1 MKIKNNFNTNRLMFM
16 LLLALLCGVLILYKL
31 IFIQFISHKKYTSQA
46 EQNRTEILYQTA
58 PRGRILASGGEVLA
72 SNQAAFAL
80 YYLPPF
86 EAPKDEVLEEMA
98 AEISK
103 NIYKPQK
110 DILQIL
116 KRSLRNGKAALLANN
131 LAPKNVFALAE
142 LQNFYSG
149 LYLLEETKRYYPN
162 GAFAAHLLGYIGTM
176 EKSAWKE
183 FSGELDY
190 RLNSKIG
197 KSGIEKRYEKEL
209 KGRDGGLFLEVNY
222 RGRVTQII
230 KDNRWRKGADVY
242 TTLLAPV
249 QQAAQDAIKN
259 SLTGKGAAV
268 VLDVRTGAVLAMVS
282 LPDFDPNIFSPYS
295 TGKNDE
301 SKIKIP
307 EYNLAIQGQFPPAST
322 FKTITALAA
331 YETDN
336 LDVHHEENCTGHVYL
351 NNREFKCWKTHG
363 AHIDFMGGMAQSC
376 DTYFYNLG
384 LKTGSYNIEK
394 MQRKFRFGRK
404 TGIDLP
410 GEKSGNIYGPTKRAN
425 LKTYWFGGDT
435 LNLAIGQG
443 ELLLTP
449 IQMAVYAAAL
459 ASKGKIWKPYYLEKI
474 VSPSGKVLE
483 EGKSELIAQVK
494 LKNGAFE
501 LIHKALK
508 NVVDNATGRGA
519 KLKDIAVYG
528 KTGTAQN
535 PHGDDHGWFLAF
547 AGEEGAEPEI
557 AVSVLIQFG
566 KGGGAQAAPAAR
578 KIIKAYFDL
587 KHSQSG
593 TENTNKEGNKNA

>member
-1 MKIKNNFNTNRLMFM
+1 MQLFNKLKESFIKTKENFSNKLKSIFAFFTKVDEDFLNRLEES
-16 LLLALLCGVLILYKL
+16 LIMSDVSVTAASKIREKL
-31 IFIQFISHKKYTSQA
+31 REKCKYDNIQSPD
-46 EQNRTEILYQTA
+46 EIL
-58 PRGRILASGGEVLA
+58 S
-72 SNQAAFAL
+72 
-80 YYLPPF
+80 
-86 EAPKDEVLEEMA
+86 
-98 AEISK
+98 
-103 NIYKPQK
+103 
-110 DILQIL
+110 IL
-116 KRSLRNGKAALLANN
+116 KKSLKNGKAALLADT
-131 LAPKNVFALAE
+131 LAPNNVFALAE
-142 LQNFYSG
+142 LQNFYPG
-149 LYLLEETKRYYPN
+149 LYLLEETKRYYPF

-176 EKSAWKE
+176 EKSTWKE
-183 FSGELDY
+183 LSGELDY

-209 KGRDGGLFLEVNY
+209 KGRDGGLFLEVNNK
-222 RGRVTQII
+222 GRVTQIM

-249 QQAAQDAIKN
+249 QKATEDAIRN
-259 SLTGKGAAV
+259 SLTGRGAAV
-268 VLDVRTGAVLAMVS
+268 VLDVKSGAVLAMAS
-282 LPDFDPNIFSPYS
+282 LPDFDPNIFTPYS
-295 TGKNDE
+295 TSKTSE
-301 SKIKIP
+301 SKIRIP
-307 EYNLAIQGQFPPAST
+307 EYNLAIQGLFPPAST

-331 YETDN
+331 YENDR
-336 LDVHHEENCTGHVYL
+336 LDVKHEDNCTGHIYL
-351 NNREFKCWKTHG
+351 NGREFKCWKAHG
-363 AHIDFMGGMAQSC
+363 PHIDFMTGMAQSC

-410 GEKSGNIYGPTKRAN
+410 GEKSGNIYGPTKRAA

-435 LNLAIGQG
+435 LNLSIGQG

-459 ASKGKIWKPYYLEKI
+459 ASKGKIWKPYYIQKI
-474 VSPSGKVLE
+474 VSPAGKILE
-483 EGKSELIAQVK
+483 EGNRELIEIGRVK
-494 LKNGAFE
+494 DGAFE

-519 KLKDIAVYG
+519 KIKDIAVYG

-547 AGEEGAEPEI
+547 AGEENAEPEI

-587 KHSQSG
+587 KHS
-593 TENTNKEGNKNA
+593 KNAEII

>member
-1 MKIKNNFNTNRLMFM
+1 MKIKPNFNTNRLIFM
-16 LLLALLCGVLILYKL
+16 LFLACLCGGLIAYKL
-31 IFIQFISHKKYTSQA
+31 ISIQFISHKKYTFQA
-46 EQNRTEILYQTA
+46 EQNRTQILYQTA
-58 PRGRILASGGEVLA
+58 PRGRIFASGGEVLA
-72 SNQAAFAL
+72 SNQTAFAL

-86 EAPKDEVLEEMA
+86 EMPSEKTLNEMA
-98 AEISK
+98 SAVSQ
-103 NIYKPQK
+103 NTTKPQK
-110 DILQIL
+110 DILNIL
-116 KRSLRNGKAALLANN
+116 RRSLKNGKAALLANN
-131 LAPKNVFALAE
+131 LAPKNIFALAE
-142 LQNFYSG
+142 LQNFYPG
-149 LYLLEETKRYYPN
+149 LYLLEETKRYYPY
-162 GAFAAHLLGYIGTM
+162 GPFASHLLGYIGTM

-197 KSGIEKRYEKEL
+197 KSGIEKRYEKDL

-222 RGRVTQII
+222 KGRVSKIM

-249 QQAAQDAIKN
+249 QQAAEDAVQN
-259 SLTGKGAAV
+259 SLTGRGAAV
-268 VLDVRTGAVLAMVS
+268 VLDVKTGAVLAMVS
-282 LPDFDPNIFSPYS
+282 LPDWDPNIFTPYNS
-295 TGKNDE
+295 SKNDE

-307 EYNLAIQGQFPPAST
+307 EYNLAIQGLFPPAST

-331 YETDN
+331 YESGH
-336 LDVHHEENCTGHVYL
+336 LDLHHEDNCTGHIYL
-351 NNREFKCWKTHG
+351 NNREFKCWKNHG
-363 AHIDFMGGMAQSC
+363 PHIDFFKGMEQSC

-394 MQRKFRFGRK
+394 MQRKFHFGRK

-435 LNLAIGQG
+435 LNLSIGQG

-459 ASKGKIWKPYYLEKI
+459 ASKGKIWKPYYIEKI
-474 VSPSGKVLE
+474 VSPSGKILE
-483 EGKSELIAQVK
+483 EGKSELIDQVK
-494 LKNGAFE
+494 LKDGAFD

-508 NVVDNATGRGA
+508 NVVDNATGRAA
-519 KLKDIAVYG
+519 KIKDIAVYG

-547 AGEEGAEPEI
+547 AGEEGGEPEI

-587 KHSQSG
+587 KHGKVSDFKRGKQ
-593 TENTNKEGNKNA
+593 NVK

>member
-1 MKIKNNFNTNRLMFM
+1 MKTKLNFNVHRLMFM
-16 LLLALLCGVLILYKL
+16 FVLALLCGALIAYKL
-31 IFIQFISHKKYTSQA
+31 IFIQFISHQKYTSQA
-46 EQNRTEILYQTA
+46 EKNRTQILYQTA
-58 PRGRILASGGEVLA
+58 PRGQILASGGEVLA
-72 SNQAAFAL
+72 SNQAAFSL

-86 EAPKDEVLEEMA
+86 EMPDEKTLT
-98 AEISK
+98 EIADAVSK
-103 NIYKPQK
+103 NTFKSQK
-110 DILQIL
+110 DILQIINKSL
-116 KRSLRNGKAALLANN
+116 KNGKAALLVDN
-131 LAPKNVFALAE
+131 LAPKNIFALAE
-142 LQNFYSG
+142 LQNFYPG
-149 LYLLEETKRYYPN
+149 LYLLEETKRYYPF
-162 GAFAAHLLGYIGTM
+162 GASAAHLLGYIGTM
-176 EKSAWKE
+176 EKNTWKE
-183 FSGELDY
+183 LSGELDY

-222 RGRVTQII
+222 KGRVTQII

-249 QQAAQDAIKN
+249 QQAAEDAVRT
-259 SLTGKGAAV
+259 SLTGRGAAV
-268 VLDVRTGAVLAMVS
+268 VLDVKTGAVLALAS
-282 LPDFDPNIFSPYS
+282 LPDWDPNIFTPYN
-295 TGKNDE
+295 TGKNNED
-301 SKIKIP
+301 KIKIS
-307 EYNLAIQGQFPPAST
+307 EYNLAVQGLFPPAST

-331 YETDN
+331 YEN
-336 LDVHHEENCTGHVYL
+336 GYLDLKHEDNCTGHIYL
-351 NNREFKCWKTHG
+351 NGREFKCWKNHG
-363 AHIDFMGGMAQSC
+363 PHIDFIKGMEQSC

-384 LKTGSYNIEK
+384 LKMGSYNIEK
-394 MQRKFRFGRK
+394 MQRKFHFGRK

-435 LNLAIGQG
+435 LNLSIGQG

-459 ASKGKIWKPYYLEKI
+459 ASKGKIWKPYYIEKV
-474 VSPSGKVLE
+474 VSPSGKILE
-483 EGKSELIAQVK
+483 EGKSELVDQVK
-494 LKNGAFE
+494 LKDGAFE
-501 LIHKALK
+501 IIHKALK
-508 NVVDNATGRGA
+508 SVVDNATGRGA
-519 KLKDIAVYG
+519 KIKDIAVYG

-547 AGEEGAEPEI
+547 AGEEDGEPEI

-587 KHSQSG
+587 KHSK
-593 TENTNKEGNKNA
+593 EEGNKNVQ

>member
-1 MKIKNNFNTNRLMFM
+1 MKTKLNFNTHRLMIMFV
-16 LLLALLCGVLILYKL
+16 LALLCGAVITYKL
-31 IFIQFISHKKYTSQA
+31 IFIQFISHKQYTSQA
-46 EQNRTEILYQTA
+46 ENNRTQILYQTA
-58 PRGRILASGGEVLA
+58 PRGQILASGGEVLA
-72 SNQAAFAL
+72 SNQASFSL

-86 EAPKDEVLEEMA
+86 EMPQEQTLI
-98 AEISK
+98 EIADAVSK
-103 NIYKPQK
+103 NTFKSQK
-110 DILQIL
+110 DILQIIKKSL
-116 KRSLRNGKAALLANN
+116 KNGKAALLVDN
-131 LAPKNVFALAE
+131 LAPKNIFALAE
-142 LQNFYSG
+142 LQNFYPG
-149 LYLLEETKRYYPN
+149 LYLLEETKRYYPY
-162 GAFAAHLLGYIGTM
+162 GASAAHLLGYIGTM

-183 FSGELDY
+183 LSGELDY

-209 KGRDGGLFLEVNY
+209 KGQDGGLFLEVNY
-222 RGRVTQII
+222 KGRVTQIM

-249 QQAAQDAIKN
+249 QQAAEDAVRN
-259 SLTGKGAAV
+259 SLTGRGAAV
-268 VLDVRTGAVLAMVS
+268 VLDVKTGAVLALAS
-282 LPDFDPNIFSPYS
+282 LPDWDPNIFTPYN
-295 TGKNDE
+295 TGKNNE
-301 SKIKIP
+301 NKIRIS
-307 EYNLAIQGQFPPAST
+307 EYNLAVQGLFPPAST

-331 YETDN
+331 YEN
-336 LDVHHEENCTGHVYL
+336 GYLDLKHEDNCTGHIYL
-351 NNREFKCWKTHG
+351 NGREFKCWKNHG
-363 AHIDFMGGMAQSC
+363 PHIDFIKGMEQSC

-394 MQRKFRFGRK
+394 MQRKFHFGRK

-435 LNLAIGQG
+435 LNLSIGQG

-459 ASKGKIWKPYYLEKI
+459 ASKGKIWRPYYIEKV
-474 VSPSGKVLE
+474 VSPSGKILE
-483 EGKSELIAQVK
+483 EGKSELVDQVK
-494 LKNGAFE
+494 LKDGAFE

-508 NVVDNATGRGA
+508 SVVDNATGRGA
-519 KLKDIAVYG
+519 KIKDIAVYG

-547 AGEEGAEPEI
+547 AGEEGGEPEI

-587 KHSQSG
+587 KHSKDIL
-593 TENTNKEGNKNA
+593 KEDKNV

>member
-1 MKIKNNFNTNRLMFM
+1 MKAKNNFNTHRLLIM
-16 LLLALLCGVLILYKL
+16 LFVALFCGVLIAYKL
-31 IFIQFISHKKYTSQA
+31 IFIQFISHQKYTSQA
-46 EQNRTEILYQTA
+46 EQNRTQILYQTA
-58 PRGRILASGGEVLA
+58 PRGRILAARGEVLA
-72 SNQAAFAL
+72 SNQAAFSL

-86 EAPKDEVLEEMA
+86 EMPEENTLNEMVNA
-98 AEISK
+98 ISK
-103 NIYKPQK
+103 NTLKPK
-110 DILQIL
+110 KEILNIL
-116 KRSLRNGKAALLANN
+116 KKSLKNGKAALLADN
-131 LAPKNVFALAE
+131 LAPQNIFALAE
-142 LQNFYSG
+142 LQNFYPG
-149 LYLLEETKRYYPN
+149 LYLLEETKRYYPY

-176 EKSAWKE
+176 EKRTWKE
-183 FSGELDY
+183 LSGELDY

-242 TTLLAPV
+242 TTLLASV
-249 QQAAQDAIKN
+249 QEAAEDAIAN
-259 SLTGKGAAV
+259 SLTGRGAAV
-268 VLDVRTGAVLAMVS
+268 VLDVKSGAVLAMVS
-282 LPDFDPNIFSPYS
+282 LPDFDPNIFTAYS
-295 TGKNDE
+295 TNKTDE

-307 EYNLAIQGQFPPAST
+307 EYNLAIQGMFPPAST

-331 YETDN
+331 YENDI
-336 LDVHHEENCTGHVYL
+336 LDVKHEDNCTGHIYL
-351 NNREFKCWKTHG
+351 NGREFKCWKNHG
-363 AHIDFMGGMAQSC
+363 PHIDFMTGMAQSC

-394 MQRKFRFGRK
+394 MQRKFHFGRK

-425 LKTYWFGGDT
+425 LRTYWFGGDT
-435 LNLAIGQG
+435 LNLSIGQG

-459 ASKGKIWKPYYLEKI
+459 ASKGKIWKPYYIEKI
-474 VSPSGKVLE
+474 VSPSGKILE
-483 EGKSELIAQVK
+483 EGKSEIIDEVK
-494 LKNGAFE
+494 LKDGAYE

-519 KLKDIAVYG
+519 KIKDVAVYG

-547 AGEEGAEPEI
+547 AGEENGEPEI
-557 AVSVLIQFG
+557 ALSVLIQFG

-578 KIIKAYFDL
+578 KIIKAYFDS
-587 KHSQSG
+587 KHSKSDSQKG
-593 TENTNKEGNKNA
+593 K

>member
-1 MKIKNNFNTNRLMFM
+1 MKTKLNFNTHRLIFMFI
-16 LLLALLCGVLILYKL
+16 LALLGGLLIAYKL
-31 IFIQFISHKKYTSQA
+31 IFIQFISHQKYTSQA
-46 EQNRTEILYQTA
+46 EQNRTQILYQTA
-58 PRGRILASGGEVLA
+58 PRGQILASGGEVLA
-72 SNQAAFAL
+72 SNQAAFSL

-86 EAPKDEVLEEMA
+86 EMPDEKTLMEMTEA
-98 AEISK
+98 ISK
-103 NIYKPQK
+103 NTLKPQK
-110 DILQIL
+110 EISQIL
-116 KRSLRNGKAALLANN
+116 RKSLKNGKAVLLADN

-142 LQNFYSG
+142 LQNFYPG
-149 LYLLEETKRYYPN
+149 LYLLEETKRYYPF
-162 GAFAAHLLGYIGTM
+162 GASAAHLLGYIGTM
-176 EKSAWKE
+176 EKSAWKKL
-183 FSGELDY
+183 SGELDY

-222 RGRVTQII
+222 KGRVTQIM

-249 QQAAQDAIKN
+249 QQAAEDAIRN

-268 VLDVRTGAVLAMVS
+268 VLDVRTGAVLAMAS
-282 LPDFDPNIFSPYS
+282 LPDWDPNIFTPYNE
-295 TGKNDE
+295 GKNNE
-301 SKIKIP
+301 SKIRIP
-307 EYNLAIQGQFPPAST
+307 EYNLAIQGLFPPAST
-322 FKTITALAA
+322 FKTVTVLAA
-331 YETDN
+331 YENGD
-336 LDVHHEENCTGHVYL
+336 LDLKHEENCTGHIYL
-351 NNREFKCWKTHG
+351 NGREFKCWKNHG
-363 AHIDFMGGMAQSC
+363 PHIDFIKGMEQSC

-394 MQRKFRFGRK
+394 MQRKFHFGRK

-435 LNLAIGQG
+435 LNLSIGQG

-459 ASKGKIWKPYYLEKI
+459 ASKGKIWRPYYIKKI
-474 VSPSGKVLE
+474 VSPSGKILE
-483 EGKSELIAQVK
+483 EGKSELVDEVK
-494 LKNGAFE
+494 LKDGAFE

-508 NVVDNATGRGA
+508 SVVDNATGRAA
-519 KLKDIAVYG
+519 KIKDIAVYG

-547 AGEEGAEPEI
+547 AGEENAEPEI

-587 KHSQSG
+587 KHSKDKQ
-593 TENTNKEGNKNA
+593 ENKNV